1 MIGKFVRR
9 APTVLV
15 IIHGLLWATVM
26 AVWFFAW
33 RNQPEPM
40 GPSFNFAKRFLSRI
54 DILVSS
60 PLDGF
65 SVTAA
70 LNIAKWIGTDL
81 GLGYT
86 ILFGVLI
93 LLAGTVQWFLIGRL
107 VQWVATKFGDTG
119 VLVLSSGVGCALSL
133 AFVSWAMSW

>member
-1 MIGKFVRR
+1 
-9 APTVLV
+9 
-15 IIHGLLWATVM
+15 
-26 AVWFFAW
+26 
-33 RNQPEPM
+33 M